1 MLDNG
6 QDLLTRRLYL
16 ALATVSILIGLSVIL
31 PSTPS
36 EPVLRVA
43 FIGNSI
49 TFVNDMPRFI
59 ESLAG
64 NKYII
69 QDSCLHGSLNLLSL
83 LYRGNGM
90 YNKWRT
96 QHAIITD
103 DDDDDGNGQNRENN
117 LYDFGACS
125 IPQLLLGHDQEL
137 YDENSGKYSDGKNPC
152 RRNTDYLSY
161 RESLYDWSETL
172 TWDYVVMNDQSRYPT
187 LYRRRKKSLMAL
199 RQVYAPLLR
208 TVQAT
213 TVFLVTYGYVANI
226 PTNADDDAS
235 GWKYTPTETEDDIP
249 YFTSALYYGYQEYQ
263 QVLERR
269 GVPVRMAQVG
279 LAFLTV
285 WEENR
290 ELWRR
295 LFFVDGMHPSPL
307 GTYLNG
313 CVVYATIRQ
322 RLPPVS
328 IRIEQ
333 VSQLWKRARRM
344 NLGKRSYL
352 AYLTEE
358 EAAEQIPLSLPNRT
372 EASILSD
379 ICRRVAL
386 ANYIPASLLRGDA
399 LNDEFYSNYPD
410 DYGSIGYYGQYADAD
425 DSYSDENGRFWCSN
439 DDDGGFW
446 CG

>member
-1 MLDNG
+1 MLDHG
-6 QDLLTRRLYL
+6 QASSTKRLYL
-16 ALATVSILIGLSVIL
+16 ALAAVSSLIGLALIL

-59 ESLAG
+59 ERLDG

-83 LYRGNGM
+83 AYKGNGM

-96 QHAIITD
+96 EHAVIE
-103 DDDDDGNGQNRENN
+103 DDGRGTHGERN
-117 LYDFGACS
+117 LHDFGACS

-152 RRNTDYLSY
+152 RRNTDYLAY
-161 RESLYDWSETL
+161 RESLYDWSGTL
-172 TWDYVVMNDQSRYPT
+172 TWDYVVMNDQSRQPT

-213 TVFLVTYGYVANI
+213 AVFLVTYGYVANI
-226 PTNADDDAS
+226 PTNVDDDAS
-235 GWKYTPTETEDDIP
+235 AWKDTPTETEDDMP

-263 QVLERR
+263 QVLEQR
-269 GVPVRMAQVG
+269 GVPVRMAHVG

-307 GTYLNG
+307 GTYLEG

-322 RLPPVS
+322 SLPPVAT
-328 IRIEQ
+328 RIEQ

-344 NLGKRSYL
+344 NLGKKSYSK
-352 AYLTEE
+352 YLTEE
-358 EAAEQIPLSLPNRT
+358 EAAEQIPPALPNRI

-379 ICRRVAL
+379 VCRRVAL
-386 ANYIPASLLRGDA
+386 EKYIPPSLLRGDA

-410 DYGSIGYYGQYADAD
+410 AGYSIGYSGQYANAD
-425 DSYSDENGRFWCSN
+425 DGYSDDNNGDNQRFWCSD